1 MITLVLGGARSGK
14 SELAER
20 LAGRTGEPVTY
31 LATGLATDPDMAAR
45 IEAHRRRR
53 PAHWSTLEC
62 GAELVDALGAARGA
76 VLVDALGTWL
86 AQLAGFEVDTEALC
100 RALRS
105 RAGPTIVVSDEVG
118 MGVHP
123 ATAAGRRFRDA
134 LGALNQA
141 VAAVADDA
149 FLVVAGRMLALRAVD
164 TRA

>member
-14 SELAER
+14 SEIAER

-62 GAELVDALGAARGA
+62 GAELVDALAAARGA

-105 RAGPTIVVSDEVG
+105 RAGPTVVVSDEVG